1 MPNLSEY
8 TDIKKKI
15 VKLIVNDRDCVDLIS
30 NTTAM
35 ALPATGLIPTP
46 KAKNQIHMYNYQPG
60 VSEEAKSHVC
70 IEVFDGKIINGAVAW
85 YEVDISI
92 IVPEMLMVMDGEIRR
107 DAIAAAIDRLVNNN
121 LALGIGSVTR
131 IPGACKEAMD
141 GFRSRIIRYRV
152 GNYNNLG
159 ETLNAFR
166 YD

>member
-35 ALPATGLIPTP
+35 ALPATGLIQTP

-92 IVPEMLMVMDGEIRR
+92 SILHLRFIVEDIVYKFKQLT
-107 DAIAAAIDRLVNNN
+107 N
-121 LALGIGSVTR
+121 
-131 IPGACKEAMD
+131 
-141 GFRSRIIRYRV
+141 
-152 GNYNNLG
+152 
-159 ETLNAFR
+159 
-166 YD
+166 